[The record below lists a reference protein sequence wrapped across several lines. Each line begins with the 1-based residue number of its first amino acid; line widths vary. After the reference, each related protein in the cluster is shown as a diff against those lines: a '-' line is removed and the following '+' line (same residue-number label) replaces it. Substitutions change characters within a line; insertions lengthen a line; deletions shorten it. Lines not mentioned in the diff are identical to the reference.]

1 MACGRAR
8 LLSGQGDF
16 AGAEEVAGRLSAV
29 ASERGLLRA
38 ELRGLAL
45 SMAAAARAGEADRAQ
60 ARLVEFLGRARE
72 AGYLRPLV
80 REREVAE
87 VALRRLLDDRPDALT
102 RDAAESALAQV
113 TLRRPTF
120 SQRELQV
127 LAEVREGLR
136 NREIAVRLGISQPGV
151 RFHLA
156 NIYRKTGVNRRE
168 EAVRSA
174 QSLGVL
180 D

>member
-1 MACGRAR
+1 MVHEAVGHGRPAGSLR
-8 LLSGQGDF
+8 GAAFDLHQWSGA
-16 AGAEEVAGRLSAV
+16 AGLSA
-29 ASERGLLRA
+29 RRA
-38 ELRGLAL
+38 E
-45 SMAAAARAGEADRAQ
+45 AASRRCRADVHRASD
-60 ARLVEFLGRARE
+60 G
-72 AGYLRPLV
+72 G
-80 REREVAE
+80 
-87 VALRRLLDDRPDALT
+87 
-102 RDAAESALAQV
+102 DAAESALAQV
-113 TLRRPTF
+113 TSRRPTPPTF

-136 NREIAVRLGISQPGV
+136 NREIAARLGISQPGV